1 MKKRLALIGCGGIGQ
16 YHLSHFVQFKD
27 IVDLV
32 GWCDL
37 IPERAEDFKQKAGC
51 GEAYTDWKQML
62 DETKPDMVFLGVPP
76 YCHGEIEFELI
87 NRGIH
92 FHVQKPLALDL
103 DLARKIR
110 DAAEAKGLITASGFQ
125 CRYAENIV
133 QPAIK
138 FCQ

>member
-51 GEAYTDWKQML
+51 GEAYTD
-62 DETKPDMVFLGVPP
+62 
-76 YCHGEIEFELI
+76 
-87 NRGIH
+87 
-92 FHVQKPLALDL
+92 
-103 DLARKIR
+103 
-110 DAAEAKGLITASGFQ
+110 
-125 CRYAENIV
+125 
-133 QPAIK
+133 
-138 FCQ
+138 